1 MTWQRVPLSPNHAQA
16 PGSQLSPATVLGLKV
31 PLLSQLSFQQFLPQ
45 ESRVPAVNLEGEKT
59 DIKSRDGTKLKQ
71 LKKYQGP
78 WDYISE
84 MCEVAG
90 FSWTLV
96 WVVFQ

>member
-1 MTWQRVPLSPNHAQA
+1 M
-16 PGSQLSPATVLGLKV
+16 
-31 PLLSQLSFQQFLPQ
+31 
-45 ESRVPAVNLEGEKT
+45 PAVNYEAEKT
-59 DIKSRDGTKLKQ
+59 DIKSRDGTKLKL

-90 FSWTLV
+90 FNRTLV
-96 WVVFQ
+96 WVVFW